1 MKKIIKVSI
10 SILAVLI
17 LAAVFT
23 IDVSAAP
30 IEDDRT
36 VVGSSYTLESG
47 RILDGNLNVI
57 GGVVDIEEDAS
68 ITGDMLVLGG
78 LVNIDGTIEGNL
90 IAVGGTVTLENN
102 AVVEGNLIS
111 PGSYVNTD
119 ENAVVEGDVITTWE
133 IPWTDFELP
142 MINQPSIVNTPR
154 VQGLSLLNRIGQ
166 FMGSMIV
173 TVALGAL
180 MLLVMPKPAET
191 MTAALTAEPWHVLGF
206 GALTAFAMLFGGI
219 ILAITICMIPV
230 VLVVGL
236 AFCLAM
242 LAGWLALGYELGK
255 RMAESIFKTT
265 WHPVL
270 SAVLGNLVL
279 FLLAKGLG
287 IIPCIG
293 WFLVLVASLFGLGM
307 AVVTLFGTNPY
318 PRKQAGKPQA
328 QIVLNEDEPTDY
340 EEPHIIEASPEEA
353 SSEDRPI
360 SDLGLSSR
368 VNEIL
373 GQAGLET
380 IHDVLNRLNSG
391 DKAMLDIPGF
401 GPKSL
406 VDLKTALSQMG
417 YQSPGAFE
425 VITKQNVP
433 SLTNWMPR
441 VQLTS

>member
-10 SILAVLI
+10 SMLAVFM

-23 IDVSAAP
+23 VDASAAP
-30 IEDDRT
+30 VEDDRT

-47 RILDGNLNVI
+47 HILDGNLNVI

-68 ITGDMLVLGG
+68 ITGDMFVLGG
-78 LVNIDGTIEGNL
+78 LVNIDGTIEGDL
-90 IAVGGTVTLENN
+90 IAVGGTVTLESN

-119 ENAVVEGDVITTWE
+119 EGAEVEGDFITTLD
-133 IPWTDFELP
+133 IPWTDYELP
-142 MINQPSIVNTPR
+142 VFTQPSIVKAPR
-154 VQGLSLLNRIGQ
+154 VQGLSLLNKIGQ
-166 FMGSMIV
+166 FIGSMIV

-191 MTAALTAEPWHVLGF
+191 MTAALSAEPWHVLGF
-206 GALTAFAMLFGGI
+206 GALTAFAMLFGGF

-230 VLVVGL
+230 VIVVGL

-270 SAVLGNLVL
+270 SAVLGNLFL

-318 PRKQAGKPQA
+318 PRNQAGKA
-328 QIVLNEDEPTDY
+328 QEPIVLNENEPSA
-340 EEPHIIEASPEEA
+340 EEAPEIIEALPEEVL
-353 SSEDRPI
+353 SEDRPI

-368 VNEIL
+368 INDII
-373 GQAGLET
+373 GQDGMET
-380 IHDVLNRLNSG
+380 INDVLDRLKSG
-391 DKAMLDIPGF
+391 DQEMLDIAGL

-406 VDLKTALSQMG
+406 ADLKSALTLFG
-417 YQSPGAFE
+417 YQLPG
-425 VITKQNVP
+425 
-433 SLTNWMPR
+433 
-441 VQLTS
+441 TSE

>member
-1 MKKIIKVSI
+1 MKKMTKISI
-10 SILAVLI
+10 SMLAVLI
-17 LAAVFT
+17 LTVAFT
-23 IDVSAAP
+23 VDVSAEP
-30 IEDDRT
+30 LEDDRT

-68 ITGDMLVLGG
+68 ITGDMFVLGG
-78 LVNIDGTIEGNL
+78 LVNIDGTIEGDL
-90 IAVGGTVTLENN
+90 IAVGGTVTLESN

-119 ENAVVEGDVITTWE
+119 EGAEVEGDFITTLD

-142 MINQPSIVNTPR
+142 VVNQPSIIKAPR
-154 VQGLSLLNRIGQ
+154 VKGLSLLNQIGQ
-166 FMGSMIV
+166 FLGSMIV

-180 MLLVMPKPAET
+180 MLLVMPKPAEI
-191 MTAALTAEPWHVLGF
+191 MTAALSAEPWHVLGF

-219 ILAITICMIPV
+219 ILAITICLIPV
-230 VLVVGL
+230 VIVVGL
-236 AFCLAM
+236 AFCLAL

-318 PRKQAGKPQA
+318 PRNQTGKA
-328 QIVLNEDEPTDY
+328 QKPIVLNENEPSDEEAP
-340 EEPHIIEASPEEA
+340 EIIEALPEEVL
-353 SSEDRPI
+353 SEDRPI

-373 GQAGLET
+373 GEAGIET
-380 IHDVLNRLNSG
+380 IHDVLNKLKSG
-391 DKAMLDIPGF
+391 DQAMLDIAGF

-406 VDLKTALSQMG
+406 ADLKAALTLFG
-417 YQSPGAFE
+417 YQVPG
-425 VITKQNVP
+425 
-433 SLTNWMPR
+433 
-441 VQLTS
+441 TSE